1 MLATVAL
8 VVYGHRRRPR
18 KDNGMLDYLLMG
30 RQLTLPLYVMTLT
43 ATWYGGIFG
52 VTQIAF
58 QHGIYSF
65 LIQGLF
71 WYATYILFA
80 LVFVKHVRKY
90 SALTLPQ
97 LVTRMF
103 GNKAGKLSS
112 VFNFFNV
119 LPIAYAT
126 SLGLL
131 LQSITGMSFQL
142 SVLVGVVAVA
152 CYSMYGGFRA
162 IVYSDVMQFFLMYAA
177 VISVIYFSYQTHG
190 GLSFLQQALPT
201 SHFSLTADVPLL
213 TTFVWGFIALSTLVD
228 PNFYQRIFAARSEQ
242 VARRGILIATL
253 VWMVFDLCTV
263 FGAMYARAVLS
274 DHDASNAYL
283 IYALQV
289 LPSPW
294 GGLLLAGIC
303 ATILSTL
310 DSYMLIA
317 STTLSYDIG
326 NYKSRIVPHATALA
340 MTATITILLSYLFAG
355 EIPHIWKTLGT
366 YSAACLL
373 FPVVCG
379 FFLPAQAIKDT
390 HFVCV
395 CLASAVAV
403 TVWRYLGWEL
413 DELYIG
419 VGVSI
424 IGIAFSYLAYKKN
437 S

>member
-1 MLATVAL
+1 
-8 VVYGHRRRPR
+8 
-18 KDNGMLDYLLMG
+18 MLDYLLMG

-58 QHGIYSF
+58 QQGIYSF

-97 LVTRMF
+97 LVTQMF
-103 GNKAGKLSS
+103 GRKAGKVSS

-119 LPIAYAT
+119 LPVAYAT

-131 LQSITGMSFQL
+131 LQSITGLNFYL
-142 SVLVGVVAVA
+142 AVLIGVLAIA

-162 IVYSDVMQFFLMYAA
+162 VVYSDVMQFILMYAA
-177 VISVIYFSYQTHG
+177 VVSVVYFSVKTYG
-190 GLSFLQQALPT
+190 GLSFLQQRLPA

-242 VARRGILIATL
+242 VARRGILIATC
-253 VWMVFDLCTV
+253 VWLIFDLCTV
-263 FGAMYARAVLS
+263 GGAMYARALLP

-283 IYALQV
+283 VYALQV

-294 GGLLLAGIC
+294 GGLLLAGLC
-303 ATILSTL
+303 ATILSTM

-317 STTLSYDIG
+317 STTLSYDVA
-326 NYKSRIVPHATALA
+326 NYQNRTKITPHVISLA
-340 MTATITILLSYLFAG
+340 ITATITILLSYWFAG
-355 EIPHIWKTLGT
+355 KIPHIWKTLGT

-373 FPVVCG
+373 FPVACG
-379 FFLPAQAIKDT
+379 FFLPTKAIKDRY
-390 HFVCV
+390 FVWTCV
-395 CLASAVAV
+395 ASALAV
-403 TVWRYLGWEL
+403 TVWRYLGFEL

-424 IGIAFSYLAYKKN
+424 IGIGLSYLAYRKN